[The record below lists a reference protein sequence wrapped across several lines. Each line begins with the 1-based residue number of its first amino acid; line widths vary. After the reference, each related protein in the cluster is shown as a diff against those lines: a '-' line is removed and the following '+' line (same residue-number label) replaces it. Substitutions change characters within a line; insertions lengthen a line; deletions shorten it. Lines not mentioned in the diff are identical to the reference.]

1 MLKAFLFPTYS
12 RDQSSEDVK
21 WLLLLVSAITI
32 QMGLLK
38 IILSLPTG
46 FQILAGG
53 LILTAVTAIPFFW
66 TRLVLLTLLT
76 AAAGWDY
83 AVRHNPFSILFILAG
98 ITHIYYMTRCWNRKE
113 K

>member
-21 WLLLLVSAITI
+21 WLLLLAGAVAV

-38 IILSLPTG
+38 IILSLESG
-46 FQILAGG
+46 VQILWGG
-53 LILTAVTAIPFFW
+53 LILIVLTAIPFFW
-66 TRLVLLTLLT
+66 TRLLILALLT

-83 AVRHNPFSILFILAG
+83 ALRKNPFSILFILVG
-98 ITHIYYMTRCWNRKE
+98 IYHMYYMIRCWNHKE
-113 K
+113 G